1 MDLVIFIA
9 VIICTLFIIASIFQ
23 VAVEIARFRC
33 MIQTYLRLEPV
44 NKRDSKYEY
53 RPKAET
59 FEDNI

>member
-1 MDLVIFIA
+1 MNILIFVA
-9 VIICTLFIIASIFQ
+9 VIISALFIIAAIFQ
-23 VAVEIARFRC
+23 IAVEIARFRC

-53 RPKAET
+53 KQKAES